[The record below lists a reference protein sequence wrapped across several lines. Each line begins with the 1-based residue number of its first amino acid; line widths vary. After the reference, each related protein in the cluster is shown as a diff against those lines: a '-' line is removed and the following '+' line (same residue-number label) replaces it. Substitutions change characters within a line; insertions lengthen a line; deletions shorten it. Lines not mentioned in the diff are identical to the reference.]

1 MPLCARL
8 CSAGARAGRGSGTG
22 SEPLKNEM
30 DILHMGEAGLW
41 AVPPVMTKARL
52 RAKAHACGEGGM
64 PTEPD
69 GTGPQLRRGEGGA
82 IRTGVMSVR
91 RIPVRRPLIAHG
103 EEVCAGTSAQGGQFF
118 LVPVSGLF
126 CGRGIPESQAP
137 SAIHGRSFCAGGDFP
152 GGAGSAEPFAAGRQG
167 GGCAGAEAVRFRER
181 SPACGPLVP
190 SFAGHE
196 KSPAEHVCGALHDR
210 GGRKRK
216 SPLKKNGEADGT

>member
-1 MPLCARL
+1 MPLCTRL

-22 SEPLKNEM
+22 SEPLGNGT
-30 DILHMGEAGLW
+30 DTLHMGEAGLW

-52 RAKAHACGEGGM
+52 RAKAHACGEGG

-69 GTGPQLRRGEGGA
+69 GTGPQLRRGEGGDPHRSDERQA
-82 IRTGVMSVR
+82 YSGASATHRTR
-91 RIPVRRPLIAHG
+91 R
-103 EEVCAGTSAQGGQFF
+103 GGLRGDFRTRGQSF

-137 SAIHGRSFCAGGDFP
+137 SAIHGRSFYAGGHFP

-167 GGCAGAEAVRFRER
+167 GGCAGADAVRFRER